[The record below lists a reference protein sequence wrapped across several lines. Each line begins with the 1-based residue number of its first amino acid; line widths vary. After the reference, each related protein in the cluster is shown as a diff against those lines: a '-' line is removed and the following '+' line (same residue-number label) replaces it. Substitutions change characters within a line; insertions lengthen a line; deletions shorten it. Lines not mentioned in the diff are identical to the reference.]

1 MAKQDDYKCYLISKN
16 NYPVAIKYDGKNV
29 MIPPRARKI
38 LFLDERL
45 LQEKLPNGII
55 KIK

>member
-1 MAKQDDYKCYLISKN
+1 MTKQDNYKCYLISKN
-16 NYPVAIKYDGKNV
+16 NYPVEIKYDGKNV
-29 MIPPRARKI
+29 MIPPRAQKI

-45 LQEKLPNGII
+45 LQEKLPNGVI